1 MSAETTV
8 GKARPAFGLPGRIQA
23 PNSRPRTIAMVG
35 LGEGGA
41 AVAQRL
47 KAEGLGPLAVRV
59 FASPR
64 VPAADALATIK
75 SEGDD
80 LHRAL
85 QEADM
90 IFVVACRGDDVG
102 LTPVVARI
110 ARDRGVQ
117 VTAIYLVPSA
127 AGTASEEDDTLRIL
141 RSDVHMLV
149 VATDETYVAAMIAAL
164 GS

>member
-1 MSAETTV
+1 MSADATL
-8 GKARPAFGLPGRIQA
+8 GKARPEFGLPGRIQA
-23 PNSRPRTIAMVG
+23 ANSRPRSIAMVG

-41 AVAQRL
+41 AVAQRM
-47 KAEGLGPLAVRV
+47 KSEGVGSLQVRV

-64 VPAADALATIK
+64 APAADALATIK
-75 SEGDD
+75 SDGDD

-90 IFVVACRGDDVG
+90 IFVVACRGDEVG

-117 VTAIYLVPSA
+117 VTAIYLVPS
-127 AGTASEEDDTLRIL
+127 TAQASAEEDETLRTL
-141 RSDVHMLV
+141 RSGVHMLV

>member
-1 MSAETTV
+1 MSADATL
-8 GKARPAFGLPGRIQA
+8 GKPRPAFGLPGRIQA
-23 PNSRPRTIAMVG
+23 RNSRPRTIAMVG

-41 AVAQRL
+41 AVAQRM
-47 KAEGLGPLAVRV
+47 KAEGLGPLQVRV

-75 SEGDD
+75 SNGDD

-127 AGTASEEDDTLRIL
+127 AGTASEEDDTLRML

>member
-1 MSAETTV
+1 MSADATLR
-8 GKARPAFGLPGRIQA
+8 KPRPAFGLPGRIQA
-23 PNSRPRTIAMVG
+23 PNSRPRSIAMVG
-35 LGEGGA
+35 LGEGGS
-41 AVAQRL
+41 AVAQRM

-75 SEGDD
+75 SNGDD

-127 AGTASEEDDTLRIL
+127 AGSASEEDDTLRIL

-149 VATDETYVAAMIAAL
+149 VATDETYVAAMLAAL

>member
-1 MSAETTV
+1 MSAGTTLDRS
-8 GKARPAFGLPGRIQA
+8 RPAFGLPGRIQA
-23 PNSRPRTIAMVG
+23 PNSRPRSIAMVG

-41 AVAQRL
+41 AIARRM
-47 KAEGLGPLAVRV
+47 KEEGLGSLDVRV

-64 VPAADALATIK
+64 VPAADALASIK
-75 SEGDD
+75 SNGDD

-90 IFVVACRGDDVG
+90 IFVVASRGDDVG
-102 LTPVVARI
+102 LAPVVARI

-117 VTAIYLVPSA
+117 VTAIYLVPSSEA
-127 AGTASEEDDTLRIL
+127 ATGAEDENLKMLRAG
-141 RSDVHMLV
+141 VHMLV

-164 GS
+164 GG

>member
-1 MSAETTV
+1 
-8 GKARPAFGLPGRIQA
+8 
-23 PNSRPRTIAMVG
+23 
-35 LGEGGA
+35 
-41 AVAQRL
+41 
-47 KAEGLGPLAVRV
+47 
-59 FASPR
+59 
-64 VPAADALATIK
+64 
-75 SEGDD
+75 
-80 LHRAL
+80 
-85 QEADM
+85 M

-127 AGTASEEDDTLRIL
+127 AEASIDDDETLRIL
-141 RSDVHMLV
+141 RSGVHMLV

>member
-1 MSAETTV
+1 MSAETAV

-41 AVAQRL
+41 AIAQRM

-75 SEGDD
+75 SDGDD

>member
-1 MSAETTV
+1 MSAETAV

-41 AVAQRL
+41 AVAQRM

-75 SEGDD
+75 SDGDD

-90 IFVVACRGDDVG
+90 ILVVACRGDDVG

-117 VTAIYLVPSA
+117 VTAIYLVPSS

>member
-1 MSAETTV
+1 MERLQSR
-8 GKARPAFGLPGRIQA
+8 RPG
-23 PNSRPRTIAMVG
+23 S
-35 LGEGGA
+35 
-41 AVAQRL
+41 QRN
-47 KAEGLGPLAVRV
+47 ATEATDI
-59 FASPR
+59 PR

-75 SEGDD
+75 SDGDD

-149 VATDETYVAAMIAAL
+149 VATDETYVAAMVAAL

>member
-1 MSAETTV
+1 MSAETAV

-41 AVAQRL
+41 AVAQRM

-75 SEGDD
+75 SDGDD

-90 IFVVACRGDDVG
+90 ILVVACRGDDVG

-127 AGTASEEDDTLRIL
+127 AGTPSEEDDTLRIL